1 MPSLLAVQT
10 HPDHWQDPLLWK
22 PSRWISS
29 FTPPPPTITPTI
41 ATTPTSSDPTSTKAN
56 TTATPRHRQQETLK
70 VPAQSTYFPW
80 SDGPQN
86 CPGAKFA
93 QVEFVAVLACLLKD
107 HRVSVV
113 CEAGEGPVKARE
125 RALATAEDC
134 DLTLLLRMR
143 DAENVRLKWKR
154 V

>member
-1 MPSLLAVQT
+1 MRQEFLV
-10 HPDHWQDPLLWK
+10 
-22 PSRWISS
+22 
-29 FTPPPPTITPTI
+29 
-41 ATTPTSSDPTSTKAN
+41 
-56 TTATPRHRQQETLK
+56 TA
-70 VPAQSTYFPW
+70 AQSTFFPW

-93 QVEFVAVLACLLKD
+93 QVEFVAVLACLLRD
-107 HRVSVV
+107 HRVGVI
-113 CEAGEGPVKARE
+113 CEPGESAKEAKK

-143 DAENVRLKWKR
+143 DADKVRLAWKR